1 MSKYIASPLHS
12 SRGYLITSA
21 SYPVYK
27 FSNTI
32 FFSFKTLKILEG
44 IINFLLL
51 TDLARLKLLIY
62 LDYFIII
69 SHVLKKKYF
78 DHSENRTFKNF

>member
-1 MSKYIASPLHS
+1 MSKYITSSLYS

-21 SYPVYK
+21 LYPIYK

-32 FFSFKTLKILEG
+32 FFLYKALKILEG

-69 SHVLKKKYF
+69 THVLKKKYF
-78 DHSENRTFKNF
+78 EHSENRTFKNF